1 MHTGVIVSRQ
11 LPITT
16 HALLCL
22 YPRLA
27 AIRLRVR
34 VKIPVDS
41 VQSLPREAV
50 VEINTSC
57 FLWREEVL
65 PALSPYRW
73 VSRQSR
79 GRKAERGGK
88 RKRRRKRSWRKVMQA
103 KQRERTEETDWVVAY
118 VLQGYILALNDLESS
133 KYLKVVSDEKEE
145 NMCKMSVTGL

>member
-34 VKIPVDS
+34 MRIPVDS

-65 PALSPYRW
+65 PSLSPYRW

-79 GRKAERGGK
+79 GRKAEQGGK
-88 RKRRRKRSWRKVMQA
+88 RKRRK
-103 KQRERTEETDWVVAY
+103 
-118 VLQGYILALNDLESS
+118 
-133 KYLKVVSDEKEE
+133 
-145 NMCKMSVTGL
+145 

>member
-1 MHTGVIVSRQ
+1 M
-11 LPITT
+11 
-16 HALLCL
+16 
-22 YPRLA
+22 
-27 AIRLRVR
+27 IRLRVR
-34 VKIPVDS
+34 VRIPVDS

-57 FLWREEVL
+57 FLWRKEVL
-65 PALSPYRW
+65 PSLSPYHW

-79 GRKAERGGK
+79 GRKAEQGGK

-103 KQRERTEETDWVVAY
+103 KQRERTEEAGWVVAY